1 MGYTTQQPGGTV
13 LMVKIKSYK
22 MRMYQRRLW
31 QQRGIIV
38 MTGATIWAVIAII
51 IVLAVKAA
59 Q

>member
-1 MGYTTQQPGGTV
+1 MNA
-13 LMVKIKSYK
+13 KSYK

-38 MTGATIWAVIAII
+38 LTGSLIWATVAII
-51 IVLAVKAA
+51 IILAVKAA

>member
-1 MGYTTQQPGGTV
+1 MGNRTIESGGTV
-13 LMVKIKSYK
+13 LMVKVKSYK
-22 MRMYQRRLW
+22 MRMYHRRLW

-51 IVLAVKAA
+51 TVLLVQAA